1 MKVCSG
7 LLDPSV
13 VHELYAQPEVELARG
28 RLATSNKVYFDM
40 TVPASVKSSL
50 QNWFGLNLSA
60 VNRLPFRWIRGDTPE
75 HVDFGR
81 SSFKNTYLV
90 YLTDSEGEFHIDD
103 ASYPIEAGTA
113 FSFSEG
119 SRHSVLNTQGTER
132 LLLGPMSETGFP
144 VGAPISADG
153 ATETIYLR
161 DEPGTGVHQYK
172 INDGD
177 WNTIPFPMYIVN
189 TNGTPSSNILKIIFT
204 TNMEL
209 TGAGDYFIP
218 QSNGIQI
225 GSTTLLEGGSPPIIT
240 LIDITDWLGL
250 IQNGSDGSNGYG
262 YVYVINLVIVVT
274 GTTTLSQNAGWFGQ
288 TYYGYFADPCVFTYC
303 SVAGGTITA
312 NSGGIVGSYAGYA
325 GVLSIRGCIVSP
337 TAIQTYG
344 GGITGSHAADDTSEF
359 TITGCRCTGGTI
371 GLSAGGIVGAYSGD
385 GTSTVT
391 ISNCYSDGDISIGG
405 GGIAGQNASN
415 ITIANCYSEGDISL
429 TGGGIVGASAN
440 AVLVS
445 NCYSTGAIAAN
456 AGGIFGGPRTS
467 SSAVNCYTSG
477 SRSGST
483 GGIYTVDGTDGL
495 NNFSE
500 ANNGNSGTWSS
511 SQANTVLQGEPTN
524 KYGTTWS
531 SPTPN
536 TPYKL
541 TAIGYTWYSLTNISV
556 PGYTLITSSVQTV
569 QAGNTTLPTVNPFG
583 TYSILDIYDSDPGT
597 LTMDDTTGVVTVGST
612 TPAGSY
618 TIYVYAESAGLY
630 LISSINLT
638 VTGAPAPPTPS
649 TNQLPTP
656 IGFKRLNYS
665 QFNAL
670 RRGDRLVLERLT
682 DPNIRFTSYAD
693 YLKYKIARATI
704 NTK

>member
-7 LLDPSV
+7 LLDPEIIA
-13 VHELYAQPEVELARG
+13 ELYAQPEVELARG
-28 RLATSNKVYFDM
+28 RLATSSKVYFDM
-40 TVPASVKSSL
+40 TVPESVKTTL

-60 VNRLPFRWIRGDTPE
+60 VERLPFRWIRGDTLE
-75 HVDFGR
+75 HVDLGR

-144 VGAPISADG
+144 VGASIRADG

-161 DEPGTGVHQYK
+161 DEPVTNIHQYK

-177 WNTIPFPMYIVN
+177 WNPIPFPAYIEN
-189 TNGTPSSNILKIIFT
+189 TNGTPSSNILKVIFT

-209 TGAGDYFIP
+209 TGAGDYFVAY
-218 QSNGIQI
+218 SDGIQF
-225 GSTTLLEGGSPPIIT
+225 GSTSLSEGGSLSQIT
-240 LIDITDWLGL
+240 LQNITDWPGL
-250 IQNGSDGSNGYG
+250 IQNGSDGINGYG
-262 YVYVINLVIVVT
+262 YVYVINLAITVG
-274 GTTTLSQNAGWFGQ
+274 GTTTLSSGAGWFGQ
-288 TYYGYFADPCVFTYC
+288 TYYGYFAGPCKFTNC
-303 SVAGGTITA
+303 GVAGGTITS
-312 NSGGIVGSYAGYA
+312 NSGGIVGSYAAYA
-325 GVLSIRGCIVSP
+325 GALTILGCNVNAL
-337 TAIQTYG
+337 AIGLFG
-344 GGITGSHAADDTSEF
+344 GGIAGSYAAQDTSQF
-359 TITGCRCTGGTI
+359 TITGCVCTGETI
-371 GLSAGGIVGAYSGD
+371 GPSAGGIIGAYSGD

-391 ISNCYSDGDISIGG
+391 ITNCYSNGDISIAA
-405 GGIAGQNASN
+405 GGIAGQNITN
-415 ITIANCYSEGDISL
+415 ISITNCYSEGDISA
-429 TGGGIVGASAN
+429 TGGGIIGASAN
-440 AVLVS
+440 SVLVT
-445 NCYSTGAIAAN
+445 NCYSTGAIATN
-456 AGGIFGGPRTS
+456 AGGIFGGPRAS

-483 GGIYTVDGTDGL
+483 GGIYAGDGTDGL
-495 NNFSE
+495 NNFSQ

-511 SQANTVLQGEPTN
+511 FQANTVLQGEPTN
-524 KYGTTWS
+524 KYGTVWTS
-531 SPTPN
+531 VTPN

-541 TAIGYTWYSLTNISV
+541 SARGFTWYSLTNISL
-556 PGYTLITSSVQTV
+556 PTYTLITSSDQTV
-569 QAGNTTLPTVNPFG
+569 QAGNETLPSIFPVG
-583 TYSILDIYDSDPGT
+583 TYSILEIDDSDPGT
-597 LTMDDTTGVVTVGST
+597 LTMNETTGEITVGST

-618 TIYVYAESAGLY
+618 TLYVYLDVFGNY
-630 LISSINLT
+630 IISSINLT
-638 VTGAPAPPTPS
+638 VTAAPPPTPS

-665 QFNAL
+665 QFNDL
-670 RRGDRLVLERLT
+670 RRGDRLVIERLT

-693 YLKYKIARATI
+693 YIKYRIARATI